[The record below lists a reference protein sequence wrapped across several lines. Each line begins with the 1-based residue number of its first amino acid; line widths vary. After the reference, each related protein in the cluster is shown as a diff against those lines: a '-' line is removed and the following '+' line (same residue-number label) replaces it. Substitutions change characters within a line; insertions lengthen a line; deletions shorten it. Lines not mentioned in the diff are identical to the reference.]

1 MQKINIDTNS
11 LMEKVREIQK
21 DGMGLVELC
30 IVADQID
37 GKYSNP
43 AFLHFEGVSEK
54 GEYKDYESI
63 DEFPIARHMNVSM
76 PA

>member
-30 IVADQID
+30 IIADQID
-37 GKYSNP
+37 GKYNNP